1 MDGKGLIIYVIQSKI
16 FMISSSARV
25 AELADALDLGT
36 ANQNWRF
43 PIKIKHLDY
52 RQL

>member
-1 MDGKGLIIYVIQSKI
+1 MDGKGLIVYVIQSKMLLI
-16 FMISSSARV
+16 CSSARV

-43 PIKIKHLDY
+43 PIKIKYLDY